1 MPGPPR
7 ADGLAMT
14 EPKPPRRVRYSG
26 KNPRTFHEKYKELNP
41 ARYEADVRKVLE
53 SGKTPAGMHR
63 AIMVPEVLQ
72 ALAPK
77 PGEVA
82 VDCTLGFGGH
92 ARAILER
99 IQPGGRLIGLD
110 VDPIELP
117 RTEAR
122 LRAAGFGADSFV
134 AYQSN
139 FAGLSQ
145 LLAKDGL
152 PGADIIL
159 ADLGVSSM
167 QLDNPDRGFTYKASG
182 PLDMRMNP
190 RRGAPASQMLTHL
203 SEDKLARLLEEN
215 ADEPDA
221 RLIARALKAHVITT
235 TGDLGRIVKAGIV
248 AERPTA
254 SDGEVEKA
262 IRRTCQALRIAV
274 NDEFSAL
281 DTFLRNLPL
290 CLAPGGRVAVLTFHS
305 GEDRRVKKAF
315 QSGHLEGVYA
325 ATADEVMRPSAE
337 ETRANPRAGA
347 AKLRWAIKTENS
359 KLKTENLRLR
369 T

>member
-1 MPGPPR
+1 M
-7 ADGLAMT
+7 
-14 EPKPPRRVRYSG
+14 RYSG
-26 KNPRTFHEKYKELNP
+26 KNPRRFHEKYKELNP
-41 ARYEADVRKVLE
+41 ERYEADVQKIVA

-63 AIMVPEVLQ
+63 AIMVADVLH
-72 ALAPK
+72 ALAPRARD
-77 PGEVA
+77 VA

-122 LRAAGFGADSFV
+122 LRAGGFGADLFV
-134 AYQSN
+134 AYRSN
-139 FAGLSQ
+139 FAGLPQ
-145 LLAKDGL
+145 VLAREGL
-152 PGADIIL
+152 AGADSLL

-167 QLDNPDRGFTYKASG
+167 QLDNPDRGFTYKAAG

-190 RRGAPASQMLTHL
+190 ARGEPASKLLTHL

-215 ADEPDA
+215 ADEPGA
-221 RLIARALKAHVITT
+221 RMIARALKAQAITT
-235 TGDLGRIVKAGIV
+235 TEGLCRTVRAAIV
-248 AERPTA
+248 AERPQA
-254 SDGEVEKA
+254 SYADVETS
-262 IRRTCQALRIAV
+262 IRRTFQALRIAV
-274 NDEFSAL
+274 NGEFSAL

-315 QSGHLEGVYA
+315 EAGHRDGVYA
-325 ATADEVMRPSAE
+325 ASADEVIRPSAE
-337 ETRANPRAGA
+337 EVRANPRAGS
-347 AKLRWAIKTENS
+347 AKLRWAVRS
-359 KLKTENLRLR
+359 
-369 T
+369 

>member
-1 MPGPPR
+1 MDTDETPPVR
-7 ADGLAMT
+7 
-14 EPKPPRRVRYSG
+14 KRRPRYSG

-41 ARYEADVRKVLE
+41 ERYAADVQKIVA

-63 AIMVPEVLQ
+63 AIMVAEVLQ
-72 ALAPK
+72 ALAPEA
-77 PGEVA
+77 GDVA
-82 VDCTLGFGGH
+82 VDGTLGFGGH

-99 IQPGGRLIGLD
+99 IHPGGRLIGLD

-122 LRAAGFGADSFV
+122 LRAAGFGGDTFV
-134 AYQSN
+134 AHRSN
-139 FAGLSQ
+139 FAGLPQ
-145 LLAKDGL
+145 VLAKEGL
-152 PGADIIL
+152 AGADVLL

-190 RRGAPASQMLTHL
+190 ARGEPASHLLTHL
-203 SEDKLARLLEEN
+203 GEERLARLLEEN

-221 RLIARALKAHVITT
+221 RMIAHALKAQAITT
-235 TGDLGRIVKAGIV
+235 TDGLCRSVRAAIV
-248 AERPTA
+248 AERPKA
-254 SDGEVEKA
+254 SDADVEKS
-262 IRRTCQALRIAV
+262 IRRTFQALRIAV

-281 DTFLRNLPL
+281 DTFLRNLPV

-315 QSGHLEGVYA
+315 EAGHRDGVYSA
-325 ATADEVMRPSAE
+325 SADEVIRPSAE
-337 ETRANPRAGA
+337 EVRANPRAGS
-347 AKLRWAIKTENS
+347 AKLHWA
-359 KLKTENLRLR
+359 LKGAPL
-369 T
+369 